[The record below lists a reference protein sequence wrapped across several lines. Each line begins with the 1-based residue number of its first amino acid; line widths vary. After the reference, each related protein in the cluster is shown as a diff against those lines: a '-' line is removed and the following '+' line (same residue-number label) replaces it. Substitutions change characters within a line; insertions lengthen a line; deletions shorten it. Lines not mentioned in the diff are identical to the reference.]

1 MDLNDFSF
9 FAHVV
14 SSGGFAAAAR
24 ALNEPKSKLSRRVAR
39 LEAELDVRLIERS
52 SRRFQVTEVGKAFYE
67 RCRSMLE
74 EAEFAQAVVSDARG
88 EPHGLV
94 KVACPTGLVEGPFS
108 DAVFAF
114 ASRYPKVS
122 LRVYATNRRI
132 DLIAE
137 RIDIAIRVRET
148 LEDDVSLVMKRLGRS
163 RRVLVCAP
171 SIAKTLR
178 RARGIEALK
187 GLPTLTMSE
196 SLERDRWELVGPNG
210 ASATLS
216 HRPRLGSLDV
226 AFLREAAIEGLGI
239 ALLPDH
245 LCLPARD
252 DGKLVHV
259 LPDWYAREGLAHI
272 VFTARRGL
280 LPAVRLFIDALVA
293 HCGDRLGRTSARST
307 AQRELASGRKSSSRT

>member
-39 LEAELDVRLIERS
+39 LEAELGVRLIERS

-67 RCRSMLE
+67 RCQNMLE
-74 EAEFAQAVVSDARG
+74 EAELAEAVVSDARG

-94 KVACPTGLVEGPFS
+94 RVACPTGLVEGPFA
-108 DAVFAF
+108 DAALAF
-114 ASRYPKVS
+114 AARYPKVS

-148 LEDDVSLVMKRLGRS
+148 LEDDASLVMKPLGKS

-171 SIAKTLR
+171 SIAKKLR
-178 RARGIEALK
+178 RTQGIEALK
-187 GLPTLTMSE
+187 GVPTLTMSE
-196 SLERDRWELVGPNG
+196 TLERDRWDLVGPNG

-216 HRPRLGSLDV
+216 HQPRICSLDV
-226 AFLREAAIEGLGI
+226 ALLREAAIDGLGI

-245 LCLPARD
+245 LCLPACD
-252 DGKLVHV
+252 AGKLVHV
-259 LPDWYAREGLAHI
+259 LPAWYAQEGIVHI
-272 VFTARRGL
+272 VFPARRGL
-280 LPAVRLFIDALVA
+280 LPAVRLFIDDLVA
-293 HCGDRLGRTSARST
+293 HCGDRLGRTSARS
-307 AQRELASGRKSSSRT
+307 ARRP